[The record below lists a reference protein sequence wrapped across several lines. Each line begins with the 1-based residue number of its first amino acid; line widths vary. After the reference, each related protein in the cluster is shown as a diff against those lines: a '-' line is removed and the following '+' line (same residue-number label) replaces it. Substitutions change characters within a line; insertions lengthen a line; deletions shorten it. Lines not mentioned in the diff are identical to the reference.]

1 MEGHWCFQLKEL
13 DGGRTR
19 LVINGYQ
26 ATRPRWFERFY
37 NYWVYGP
44 VVWSMHVRMLA
55 VLKRNV
61 ERTARTPARTQSQ
74 PAKQRAC
81 NPAVPNDVRLAIPAA
96 GTHSLRLDADW
107 SARDPTPTDSSTLP
121 RAGCQPAFGIDC
133 GVVDRDVGEG
143 AVGSSDVDERGGCG
157 RNSRVRTAIMSS
169 VARPIRTLSCP
180 DQAMATARSSP
191 ATTV

>member
-96 GTHSLRLDADW
+96 GTHSLRLDARTGRL
-107 SARDPTPTDSSTLP
+107 ATP
-121 RAGCQPAFGIDC
+121 RQ
-133 GVVDRDVGEG
+133 
-143 AVGSSDVDERGGCG
+143 
-157 RNSRVRTAIMSS
+157 
-169 VARPIRTLSCP
+169 RTLRRCRGPGVNPRLASTV
-180 DQAMATARSSP
+180 ALLTATSEKAQLVAVTSMSAAGAGGIP
-191 ATTV
+191 V